1 MQIAYKAGLLTAAL
15 GRGIGKITGN
25 VLANFTRGVKDGAM
39 PIANELNYKVEDTQI
54 SSEQQQ
60 PSTEPVYSHVEDNK
74 GTA

>member
-15 GRGIGKITGN
+15 GRGIGKLTGG
-25 VLANFTRGVKDGAM
+25 VIANFTRGIKDGAM
-39 PIANELNYKVEDTQI
+39 PVADELNYKVEDTQI

-60 PSTEPVYSHVEDNK
+60 PSTEPVYSNVEDNK